1 MCIYAKREYLYLFPR
16 TFGQISSKIT
26 QSIRKRVQ
34 VSSNEGQRLQFR
46 RDNRSILTLFNKILQ
61 EQLSPSLTNYMYY
74 LVQNKIGKLC
84 EMKN

>member
-1 MCIYAKREYLYLFPR
+1 MSFPR
-16 TFGQISSKIT
+16 AFGQISSKIT

-34 VSSNEGQRLQFR
+34 VSSNEGQRLHFR

-61 EQLSPSLTNYMYY
+61 EQLSPSLTNYY